1 MRTILINCN
10 LIDGI
15 VNDVM
20 SNSYIIIQND
30 EIKEIGIGD
39 IQVLPTDNVIDCS
52 GKYVLPGLIDCHVHL
67 VWDGS
72 PDPQK
77 IINGLE
83 QEMVALR
90 AYKHATEYLNLGIT
104 TVRDV
109 ASPDRSVLSVRDAI
123 NQKLLSGPTIIAT
136 GAAICMTGG
145 HVHYIGVEADGA
157 DEVRKVTRKLLKQG
171 VDLVKVMATG
181 GIYTFGEE
189 PGSPQLT
196 KEELL
201 AATQEAHKKNKKV
214 AAHAEGLEGIMNCIE
229 VGIDTIEHGIYA
241 DEEALLLMKEKGMY
255 LVPTM
260 VVMKRLAEDER
271 IPLWA
276 LEKAKEVVGPH
287 QSMLEKA
294 IKLGVKIATGT
305 DCGSPVTPPEY
316 YFDELLIMEQAGMKP
331 MDVIH
336 SSTRVAAKALG
347 IEDRGVISEGKKADL
362 LIVDENPL
370 EDLNVL
376 KNKKMVIKNGVII
389 SNQQN
394 LNSVQLYTS
403 NVKNSVSTSMR

>member
-1 MRTILINCN
+1 MIMRTILTNCN

-20 SNSYIIIQND
+20 SNSYIIIQD
-30 EIKEIGIGD
+30 EEVKEIGIGD
-39 IQVLPTDNVIDCS
+39 IQVFPTDNVIDCS

-72 PDPQK
+72 PDPQE
-77 IINGLE
+77 IINVLE

-157 DEVRKVTRKLLKQG
+157 DEVRKTTRKLLKQG

-201 AATQEAHKKNKKV
+201 AATEEAHKKNKKV

-241 DEEALLLMKEKGMY
+241 DDEALLLMKEKGIY

-260 VVMKRLAEDER
+260 VVMKRLAEDKR

-276 LEKAKEVVGPH
+276 LEKAKEVTEPH
-287 QSMLEKA
+287 QRMLEKA

-316 YFDELLIMEQAGMKP
+316 YFDELLIMEQAGMLP

-336 SSTRVAAKALG
+336 SSTRIAAECLG
-347 IEDRGVISEGKKADL
+347 IDDRGVISEGKKADL
-362 LIVDENPL
+362 LIVNDNPL
-370 EDLNVL
+370 ENLNVL
-376 KNKKMVIKNGVII
+376 KSQKTVIKNGAIVQI
-389 SNQQN
+389 
-394 LNSVQLYTS
+394 NSALG
-403 NVKNSVSTSMR
+403 SVETLVEAIPVGKSK

>member
-157 DEVRKVTRKLLKQG
+157 DEVRKTTRKLLKQG

-201 AATQEAHKKNKKV
+201 AATEEAHKKNKKV

-241 DEEALLLMKEKGMY
+241 DDEALLLMKEKGIY

-260 VVMKRLAEDER
+260 VVMKRLAEDKR

-276 LEKAKEVVGPH
+276 LEKAKEVTEPH
-287 QSMLEKA
+287 QRMLEKA

-316 YFDELLIMEQAGMKP
+316 YFDELLIMEQAGMLP

-336 SSTRVAAKALG
+336 SSTRIAAECLG

-362 LIVDENPL
+362 LIVNDNPL
-370 EDLNVL
+370 ENLYVL
-376 KNKKMVIKNGVII
+376 KSQKTVIKNGAIVQI
-389 SNQQN
+389 
-394 LNSVQLYTS
+394 NSALG
-403 NVKNSVSTSMR
+403 SVETLVEAIPVGKSK